1 MISIDRL
8 RLGQKGVIVE
18 ELDAHI
24 PVKLME
30 IGCLPGNEVEL
41 IQIAPLNDPL
51 YFLVDGSRIAI
62 RREMAQY
69 VKVDLKS

>member
-8 RLGQKGVIVE
+8 RIGQKGVIVE

-41 IQIAPLNDPL
+41 IQIAPLKDPL

-69 VKVDLKS
+69 VKIDLKS

>member
-8 RLGQKGVIVE
+8 RVGQKGVIVE
-18 ELDAHI
+18 EMDAHI

-30 IGCLPGNEVEL
+30 IGCLPGNEIEL
-41 IQIAPLNDPL
+41 IQIAPLNDPM

-62 RREMAQY
+62 RREMARY
-69 VKVDLKS
+69 VKIDLKS

>member
-1 MISIDRL
+1 MVSIDRL
-8 RLGQKGVIVE
+8 RVGQKGVIVE
-18 ELDAHI
+18 EMDAHI

-30 IGCLPGNEVEL
+30 IGCLPGNEIEL
-41 IQIAPLNDPL
+41 IQIAPLNDPM

-69 VKVDLKS
+69 VKIDLKS

>member
-8 RLGQKGVIVE
+8 RVGQKGVIVE
-18 ELDAHI
+18 EMDAHI

-30 IGCLPGNEVEL
+30 IGCLPGNEIEL
-41 IQIAPLNDPL
+41 IQIAPLSDPM

-69 VKVDLKS
+69 VKIDLKS

>member
-1 MISIDRL
+1 VISIDRL
-8 RLGQKGVIVE
+8 RVGQKGVIVE

-69 VKVDLKS
+69 VKIDLKS

>member
-1 MISIDRL
+1 MISIDL
-8 RLGQKGVIVE
+8 LKVGQKGTIVE
-18 ELDAHI
+18 ELHTHV

-41 IQIAPLNDPL
+41 VQIAPLNDPL

-62 RREMAQY
+62 RREMARY
-69 VKVDLKS
+69 VNIELKP

>member
-1 MISIDRL
+1 VISIDRI
-8 RLGQKGVIVE
+8 RVGQKGVIIE
-18 ELDAHI
+18 EMDAHI

-30 IGCLPGNEVEL
+30 IGCLPGNEIEL
-41 IQIAPLNDPL
+41 IQIAPLNDPM

-69 VKVDLKS
+69 VKIDLKS

>member
-62 RREMAQY
+62 RREMAKY
-69 VKVDLKS
+69 VKIDLKS

>member
-1 MISIDRL
+1 VISIDRL
-8 RLGQKGVIVE
+8 RVGQKGVIIE
-18 ELDAHI
+18 EMDAHI

-30 IGCLPGNEVEL
+30 IGCLPGNEIEL
-41 IQIAPLNDPL
+41 IQIAPLNDPM

-69 VKVDLKS
+69 VKIDLKS

>member
-1 MISIDRL
+1 VISIDRL
-8 RLGQKGVIVE
+8 RVGQKGVIVE
-18 ELDAHI
+18 EMDAHI

-30 IGCLPGNEVEL
+30 IGCLPGNEIEL
-41 IQIAPLNDPL
+41 IQIAPLNDPM

-69 VKVDLKS
+69 VKIDLKS

>member
-8 RLGQKGVIVE
+8 RIGQKGVIVE

-69 VKVDLKS
+69 VKIDLQS

>member
-8 RLGQKGVIVE
+8 RVGQKGVIVE
-18 ELDAHI
+18 EMDAHI

-30 IGCLPGNEVEL
+30 IGCLPGNEIEL
-41 IQIAPLNDPL
+41 IQIAPFNDPM

-69 VKVDLKS
+69 VKIDLKS